1 MKIEKYYENPSA
13 LHINT
18 EDDRAYF
25 IPYAKEKNDR
35 MILLSGNDWKFQWY
49 SDYLKI
55 PESAKDGILDQ
66 YDVIDVPSCVNMLGY
81 ENHQYAN
88 VRMPIPFDPPFVPR
102 ENPCGIYV
110 KEFKIDTLSEKI
122 YLDFEGVDSCY
133 YVWVNGKFCGYSQVS
148 HCTSEFDVT
157 DLIKT
162 GSNVLSVLV
171 MKWCDGTYFEDQ
183 DKLRMSGIFR
193 DVYLLMR
200 PASHVK
206 DFTVKQN
213 TEPGKISQI
222 NLSVTLSEM
231 NSNENG
237 KVYCTFYCPDG
248 RFLKKIEM
256 NAESSILTSEIDV
269 SNPILWNAEA
279 PYLYT
284 MKLEYNGE
292 VIEQKIGL
300 KKEEIRNGVFYLNGQ
315 NVKFKGVNRHDSN
328 AYTGYTI
335 SKEQLIAD
343 LKLMKEHNINAI
355 RTSHY
360 PNSPWAY
367 ELYSEYGFYVIGE
380 ADIETHNTE
389 LLYAGG
395 RSNYNYSDEKI
406 ESSSFGLLCSN
417 PKYEDEIMDRIK
429 KCVIREKNQACIVM
443 WSLGNESGYGINME
457 KAASWIKSQN
467 PDYLIHYESSIY
479 EMPGHVND
487 LSNIDFYSRMYMP
500 VKESEEYCQKKVNRP
515 LVLCEF
521 SHAMGNSNG
530 DLEDYFKLIY
540 QYDNFS
546 GAFVWEWC
554 DHAVYAGKDES
565 GKEKFLYGGD
575 FGEFPNEKNFCL
587 DGMIYPDRRPHTGL
601 LEFKSV
607 ARPVRASFE
616 DGKINFYNTLDFI
629 NADEKYRI
637 IWSYLEDGK
646 VKEQGEFENIVLPPH
661 KKVSVDFCRKVSA
674 GCSLAEV
681 RISYK
686 QKEKTQLIEADYEV
700 GFEQMIIKDRD
711 ELYEKN
717 ELSMIK
723 LPKDQNA
730 VIKETDEKI
739 YVESSAYQYVFNKWK
754 GVLEKISVHGNEYL
768 VHPMTY
774 NIWRAPTDN
783 DRKILGEWRKAGYD
797 RSIIRVYDCS
807 IVQDENAICVKF
819 SLGVGAL
826 FLQNSMRIKTE
837 YKIYADGSLKIHLDA
852 DKDPVFPYLPRFGI
866 RFYLPY
872 SMEQVQYMAYGPYES
887 YQDKRHLSYFGT
899 FKDTVRNMHED
910 YLKPQ
915 ENGSHYKCRELI
927 VGDENQNKI
936 FVYAKD
942 FSFNVSHYTEE
953 MLEKAEHNFEL
964 KESDSVV
971 LCIDTKM
978 SGIGSG
984 SCGPHLISDYQ
995 LRENKIIGDFIIK
1008 FKL

>member
-1 MKIEKYYENPSA
+1 M
-13 LHINT
+13 
-18 EDDRAYF
+18 
-25 IPYAKEKNDR
+25 
-35 MILLSGNDWKFQWY
+35 
-49 SDYLKI
+49 
-55 PESAKDGILDQ
+55 
-66 YDVIDVPSCVNMLGY
+66 
-81 ENHQYAN
+81 
-88 VRMPIPFDPPFVPR
+88 
-102 ENPCGIYV
+102 
-110 KEFKIDTLSEKI
+110 
-122 YLDFEGVDSCY
+122 
-133 YVWVNGKFCGYSQVS
+133 
-148 HCTSEFDVT
+148 
-157 DLIKT
+157 
-162 GSNVLSVLV
+162 
-171 MKWCDGTYFEDQ
+171 
-183 DKLRMSGIFR
+183 
-193 DVYLLMR
+193 
-200 PASHVK
+200 
-206 DFTVKQN
+206 
-213 TEPGKISQI
+213 
-222 NLSVTLSEM
+222 
-231 NSNENG
+231 
-237 KVYCTFYCPDG
+237 
-248 RFLKKIEM
+248 
-256 NAESSILTSEIDV
+256 
-269 SNPILWNAEA
+269 
-279 PYLYT
+279 
-284 MKLEYNGE
+284 
-292 VIEQKIGL
+292 
-300 KKEEIRNGVFYLNGQ
+300 
-315 NVKFKGVNRHDSN
+315 
-328 AYTGYTI
+328 
-335 SKEQLIAD
+335 
-343 LKLMKEHNINAI
+343 
-355 RTSHY
+355 
-360 PNSPWAY
+360 
-367 ELYSEYGFYVIGE
+367 
-380 ADIETHNTE
+380 
-389 LLYAGG
+389 
-395 RSNYNYSDEKI
+395 
-406 ESSSFGLLCSN
+406 
-417 PKYEDEIMDRIK
+417 
-429 KCVIREKNQACIVM
+429 
-443 WSLGNESGYGINME
+443 
-457 KAASWIKSQN
+457 
-467 PDYLIHYESSIY
+467 
-479 EMPGHVND
+479 
-487 LSNIDFYSRMYMP
+487 
-500 VKESEEYCQKKVNRP
+500 
-515 LVLCEF
+515 
-521 SHAMGNSNG
+521 
-530 DLEDYFKLIY
+530 
-540 QYDNFS
+540 
-546 GAFVWEWC
+546 
-554 DHAVYAGKDES
+554 
-565 GKEKFLYGGD
+565 
-575 FGEFPNEKNFCL
+575 
-587 DGMIYPDRRPHTGL
+587 
-601 LEFKSV
+601 
-607 ARPVRASFE
+607 
-616 DGKINFYNTLDFI
+616 
-629 NADEKYRI
+629 
-637 IWSYLEDGK
+637 
-646 VKEQGEFENIVLPPH
+646 
-661 KKVSVDFCRKVSA
+661 
-674 GCSLAEV
+674 
-681 RISYK
+681 
-686 QKEKTQLIEADYEV
+686 IEADYEV

-754 GVLEKISVHGNEYL
+754 GVLEKISVHVNEYL